1 MNANLPMHRRQL
13 LGMLGGSAVLAAG
26 CAVTPSA
33 GVTPGKEEALDLEDI
48 GSRIRTF
55 VKAGARLSEGRAIW
69 STRAEV
75 YAMLPPDQVVPLVRV
90 KGCEQ
95 QWIRPLSQT
104 EFLSFD
110 NLLTYYCDFD
120 SDQVI
125 RDFKNPFTGARNIA
139 KPNVSRM
146 KEGREI
152 SPRGV
157 VYRVMKEAYPD
168 FYAGL
173 EFDVLV
179 RKVGESVSFQGENKW
194 PAEFIRP
201 PAGSRLTMFAR
212 LAELADPNLDSV
224 PANFAG
230 PRLDAVSSRGW
241 RWRIIPATSYG
252 TCRAIRSNPSTIWT
266 RITLRLLTVTLA
278 IDSNSRRSSIPSL
291 PDSRADCRPWAGC
304 PSEVHRMKCNE

>member
-1 MNANLPMHRRQL
+1 MNANLSMHRRQL

-55 VKAGARLSEGRAIW
+55 IKAGARLSEGRVIW

-95 QWIRPLSQT
+95 QWIRPISQT

-110 NLLTYYCDFD
+110 NLVTYYCDFE

-125 RDFKNPFTGARNIA
+125 REFKNPFTGARNIA

-179 RKVGESVSFQGENKW
+179 RKVGQSVSFQGENKW

-212 LAELADPNLDSV
+212 MAELADPNLDSV

-230 PRLDAVSSRGW
+230 HVLMPFFPWMEMADHPGHLLWHVQGYKIESLNDLDEDYLAAAHGDFGDRFEQSPEFDTEPSRFARRLQAMG
-241 RWRIIPATSYG
+241 
-252 TCRAIRSNPSTIWT
+252 
-266 RITLRLLTVTLA
+266 RL
-278 IDSNSRRSSIPSL
+278 PQ
-291 PDSRADCRPWAGC
+291 
-304 PSEVHRMKCNE
+304 